1 MTRFNR
7 PRRNHCWAR
16 SCRGSSAHGCN
27 GSDLYRSRRCR
38 RGRARAV
45 SLRRCIRPGG
55 QQERRDRGGGLRPSS
70 SSYGGVAGWPNSLR
84 RQRTAPLRVERMLE
98 RAVPRRPR
106 PPPPTGATLSRR
118 SGHSLVAHLRAR
130 HQTDPLHPTL
140 THTIDADELAAKAG
154 YSRRTRCIAA
164 GRIFMSALGGADGT
178 TGRAASR

>member
-27 GSDLYRSRRCR
+27 GSDLYRSPGAAVAAAPERLAYVAAFDRRATRTTRSRWWTATPAR
-38 RGRARAV
+38 RPTAAWSGGRT
-45 SLRRCIRPGG
+45 PFGG
-55 QQERRDRGGGLRPSS
+55 
-70 SSYGGVAGWPNSLR
+70 
-84 RQRTAPLRVERMLE
+84 QRTAPLRVERMLE

-130 HQTDPLHPTL
+130 HQTRPTAP
-140 THTIDADELAAKAG
+140 DADAHD
-154 YSRRTRCIAA
+154 RRR
-164 GRIFMSALGGADGT
+164 
-178 TGRAASR
+178 